1 MDYRSTLSSAQDFS
15 MNGKLEDWVHAYLL
29 SDGNNET
36 FSRGLKMVNRFYIG
50 PLKMPLS
57 LFSRC
62 CGPEENMKW
71 RVNAAGFEQK
81 VNKLEEVMKNED
93 DLPPLIVNYVDGRF
107 DLSDGNHR
115 YEAATRLGIKE
126 KFVII
131 WITDKHDYDLFQT
144 KYAEYL

>member
-1 MDYRSTLSSAQDFS
+1 
-15 MNGKLEDWVHAYLL
+15 
-29 SDGNNET
+29 
-36 FSRGLKMVNRFYIG
+36 
-50 PLKMPLS
+50 
-57 LFSRC
+57 
-62 CGPEENMKW
+62 MKW

-81 VNKLEEVMKNED
+81 VNQLEEVMKNED

-126 KFVII
+126 KYVII
-131 WITDKHDYDLFQT
+131 WITDKQDYDLFQT